1 MEREQQELTREM
13 QGIVAEMQR
22 AQGLLGADRQP
33 LSMHEIDFLK
43 RLGIRYAELVERLDA
58 LPKP

>member
-1 MEREQQELTREM
+1 MDREQRELTREM
-13 QGIVAEMQR
+13 QGIVAKMQR
-22 AQGLLGADRQP
+22 AQGLLGTDRQP

-43 RLGIRYAELVERLDA
+43 RRGVRYAELVERLDA